1 MGILDKF
8 TDFTPAL
15 RCSAEEVI
23 GVVTGKAFV
32 KDTGFGDCPMGIDYE
47 FTDLHDHLV
56 GGRFEATESS
66 FYQLKIGDKITIR
79 YLKDKSHINAPRDS
93 IAIIRPF
100 IEGDTSASVRSEEDS
115 ANKTVVD
122 NRLPAPSQN
131 DTLNYN
137 P

>member
-1 MGILDKF
+1 MFAMGILDKL

-47 FTDLHDHLV
+47 FADLHDHLV
-56 GGRFEATESS
+56 CGRFEATESS
-66 FYQLKIGDKITIR
+66 FYQLKIGDKIIIR

-100 IEGDTSASVRSEEDS
+100 IGGDTSASVRSEDEEEQ
-115 ANKTVVD
+115 A
-122 NRLPAPSQN
+122 APSN
-131 DTLNYN
+131 R
-137 P
+137 